1 LIFVKIKYVLII
13 VIVKAMHP
21 FKNQDLD
28 LPVVNEMIKTVK
40 MQIKTNFVGL
50 ITVPAS
56 ITIVGRFLQVPENFD
71 YMPSTLGTVDT
82 DQKLCKDPISGR
94 LYLCSTVTKEQLDYE
109 LNVCSFEPTQTQNH
123 MQTLL

>member
-1 LIFVKIKYVLII
+1 
-13 VIVKAMHP
+13 
-21 FKNQDLD
+21 
-28 LPVVNEMIKTVK
+28 MIKTVK